1 MNPAA
6 RPSRFPVAPETGRS
20 AIRIAWAARA
30 RERAAAGRRPRVR
43 AGRFFH
49 GNFWGPDFGLSGYPP
64 IRLSTYPASISG
76 ASMKFGV
83 IETLDAGPA
92 RGPGDRLRRL
102 ARAEEQGYRAAWIRA
117 AGDSTRASDAGRSL
131 FAASWLAA
139 RTESISV
146 GLWAPLPPDLHPLRL
161 AEDLA
166 VLDLLSGGRLEWA
179 PGGEAFSESL
189 EIVLRAWSGEAFSH
203 AGERFEFPELQ
214 CTPRPAQRPHPRLWL
229 APGVAPPPLAH
240 AARSRLPIARV
251 SSSTPLSREMD
262 RSRRVGSK
270 NSRSCEG
277 DSIPIGYS
285 YGPGAGSPTK
295 RGPPVFSSFL

>member
-1 MNPAA
+1 
-6 RPSRFPVAPETGRS
+6 
-20 AIRIAWAARA
+20 
-30 RERAAAGRRPRVR
+30 
-43 AGRFFH
+43 
-49 GNFWGPDFGLSGYPP
+49 
-64 IRLSTYPASISG
+64 
-76 ASMKFGV
+76 MKFGV

-203 AGERFEFPELQ
+203 AGERFEFSELQ

-240 AARSRLPIARV
+240 ADHWGRIEEFTAERERANPLGEESASHRPRV
-251 SSSTPLSREMD
+251 LVYPAL
-262 RSRRVGSK
+262 
-270 NSRSCEG
+270 EG
-277 DSIPIGYS
+277 DGPQSSRWIEELAQLRRRFDPDWVLVWPGGGLADEEGAARIQQLFVSEVAPACQGSSIS
-285 YGPGAGSPTK
+285 A
-295 RGPPVFSSFL
+295 